1 MPYNSNIATVFYY
14 AGFVESWGRGI
25 EKIRNACKAD
35 GVPMLEYTVHSSD
48 IMVKFTAPEDRIVRV
63 TKEVTD
69 KEKKVLELLYEDPGF
84 TMPALAEKMNVS
96 RKSIASYL
104 KTLKEKGVVVR
115 VGGRKEGYWKINNK

>member
-1 MPYNSNIATVFYY
+1 MP
-14 AGFVESWGRGI
+14 
-25 EKIRNACKAD
+25 
-35 GVPMLEYTVHSSD
+35 EYTVHPSD
-48 IMVKFTAPEDRIVRV
+48 IMIKFTAPEDRILRV

-84 TMPALAEKMNVS
+84 TMPALAEKMNVR
-96 RKSIASYL
+96 RKTIASYL